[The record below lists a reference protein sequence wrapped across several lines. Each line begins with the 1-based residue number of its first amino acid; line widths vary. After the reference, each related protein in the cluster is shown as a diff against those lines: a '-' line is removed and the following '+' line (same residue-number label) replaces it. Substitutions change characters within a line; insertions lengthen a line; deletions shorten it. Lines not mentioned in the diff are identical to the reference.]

1 MYYAGVKV
9 FKGTVKLL
17 YHWISHQCPLW
28 RADSR
33 QKEFGYTK
41 YKMST
46 DEKDRI
52 IASVL
57 IEYSAVMKLFVV
69 DRYEILFFLEISD

>member
-1 MYYAGVKV
+1 MRRAKHGVPYIFLV
-9 FKGTVKLL
+9 PGTVKLL

-69 DRYEILFFLEISD
+69 DRYLA